1 MNKDPGILFEDGYSS
16 TDGKKYTVAPT
27 IRQGQCQ
34 LKTDALLPPTELPK
48 GMVPS
53 MTEIEATPSCGL
65 RMVSTFSGCG
75 GSCLG
80 FRMAG
85 YRTLW
90 ASEFVPIAAE
100 TYRLNHPGV
109 HVDERDI
116 REVQAQDILDTAGLG
131 VGELDVFEGSPP
143 CASFSTAGKREAGWG
158 KVKKYS
164 DMKQRTDDLFFE
176 YIRLL
181 EGLQPKVFVA
191 ENVKGLVMG
200 KAKGYFVQIHAAMK
214 QAGYRVSCRVLDAQ
228 YFGVPQHRE
237 RAIFVGVRND
247 LEVAPSHPKP
257 QTQPVALKEALPWI
271 VARGSN
277 AGFGTKDGWK
287 DSEEPSATIGTTP
300 TTGNGASAPGQCLAD
315 TSIEGYAIGDE
326 WDKLKPGG
334 QSEKYFQLVKA
345 DPSKP
350 SPCITQAGGAGSIA
364 CVTHPYEKRKFTI
377 PELRRICGFPDDFQ
391 LPGTYAQQ
399 WERLGRAVPPPMMQ
413 AVAAH
418 IRDEI
423 LTPTLEAT
431 GEKFEVR

>member
-271 VARGSN
+271 EI
-277 AGFGTKDGWK
+277 K
-287 DSEEPSATIGTTP
+287 
-300 TTGNGASAPGQCLAD
+300 
-315 TSIEGYAIGDE
+315 AIGETRLLPPSRIRRLQDANSDFSVQE
-326 WDKLKPGG
+326 ASPKKPCPTITISSAGND
-334 QSEKYFQLVKA
+334 VIPA
-345 DPSKP
+345 
-350 SPCITQAGGAGSIA
+350 SP
-364 CVTHPYEKRKFTI
+364 EKRKFTI